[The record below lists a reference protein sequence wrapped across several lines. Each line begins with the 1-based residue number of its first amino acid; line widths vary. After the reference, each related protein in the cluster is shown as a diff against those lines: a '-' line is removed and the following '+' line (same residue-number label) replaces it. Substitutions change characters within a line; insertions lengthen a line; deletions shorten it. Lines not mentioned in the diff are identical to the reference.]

1 MASYPQYP
9 QYSQYPQAAQ
19 LPEPPPPPPSIV
31 NAVKL
36 MYAGAGIAVVDAIVA
51 IVTRHAIKTIIEQRN
66 PAFTPSQVNAA
77 TGAAVGVVIVLGL
90 VGAGLWLWMAWA
102 NNHGRGWARVL
113 STIFFAIATLGVF
126 LSFAQ
131 AATVIGRILG
141 IIQWAVGLAAIVL
154 IWRRQSSD
162 YYAATKQPAG
172 YAPAMYGQPGPYGQ
186 PGQPYGQPGQPYGQP
201 EQQYGQPP
209 PGPQY
214 GQPPPGPQYG
224 QPPPGPQYGQQ
235 PPPSQYGQPPPPSQY
250 GQPPPGPQYG
260 QQPPPSQYGQPPP
273 PSQYGQPPPPSQHG
287 QYPQQ
292 PYEEPGQDQQQ

>member
-36 MYAGAGIAVVDAIVA
+36 MYVGAGIAVVNAIVG
-51 IVTRHAIKTIIEQRN
+51 IVTIHSIKTIVEQRN
-66 PAFTPSQVNAA
+66 PTLTPSQVNGVA
-77 TGAAVGVVIVLGL
+77 GLAVGAVIVGGL

-113 STIFFAIATLGVF
+113 STIFFAIATLGV
-126 LSFAQ
+126 LVSFFQ
-131 AATVIGRILG
+131 AATAVGRILG

-162 YYAATKQPAG
+162 YYTATKQPAG

-186 PGQPYGQPGQPYGQP
+186 PGQAYGQPYGQPGQQYGQPGQPYGQP
-201 EQQYGQPP
+201 EQQYGQ
-209 PGPQY
+209 
-214 GQPPPGPQYG
+214 QPPPS
-224 QPPPGPQYGQQ
+224 QYGQQ
-235 PPPSQYGQPPPPSQY
+235 PPPSQYGQQPPPS
-250 GQPPPGPQYG
+250 QYG
-260 QQPPPSQYGQPPP
+260 QQPPPSQYGQ
-273 PSQYGQPPPPSQHG
+273 QPPPSQHG